1 MVAHRRKEL
10 HDLQPMTLVSEQHH
24 SPCLHWRDA
33 QGNSHVLR
41 VEDRVFLGRVCA
53 GAPLGKRMVIDD
65 VNVSRDHAVVT
76 LRAGQLFIRDTS
88 RNGTRVNGVRISP
101 GVEQRLCRGDV
112 IQIGAWQVTVE
123 CQEAAATVEH
133 STEAIDQTQVVA
145 VDAMVTHLVADVRG
159 FSTLAQSSEA
169 QVLYAV
175 MTRLYKELSEVIVA
189 HHGTVKDYAGDAIFA
204 FWEHGGEPRAEL
216 AELACRAALAQA
228 AAVACVATELATH
241 YPALAPV
248 RMGWGISTGRVT
260 VSHYGVR
267 ADNLALVGDSTN
279 LAFRLAALADK
290 TLASPIVV
298 CACTAE
304 LVLPQLPLIPLGDV
318 ETKGRTGLERVFGL
332 K

>member
-1 MVAHRRKEL
+1 MN
-10 HDLQPMTLVSEQHH
+10 LVSEQHN
-24 SPCLHWRDA
+24 SPCLRWRDA

-53 GAPLGKRMVIDD
+53 GAPVGKRIVIDD
-65 VNVSRDHAVVT
+65 VNVSRDHAVIT
-76 LRAGQLFIRDTS
+76 LRTDQLFIRDTS

-101 GVEQRLCRGDV
+101 GAEQRLCRGDV
-112 IQIGAWQVTVE
+112 IQIGGWQVTVE
-123 CQEAAATVEH
+123 CREAAAPD
-133 STEAIDQTQVVA
+133 EAVTAASDQTQVVA
-145 VDAMVTHLVADVRG
+145 IDAMVTHLVADVRG

-169 QVLYAV
+169 QVLYAM
-175 MTRLYKELSEVIVA
+175 MTRLYEELSEVIVA

-204 FWEHGGEPRAEL
+204 FWEHGFEARAEL

-228 AAVACVATELATH
+228 EAVAGVAAELVARH
-241 YPALAPV
+241 PALAPV
-248 RMGWGISTGRVT
+248 RMGWGVSTGRVT

-290 TLASPIVV
+290 SLPTPIVV

-304 LVLPQLPLIPLGDV
+304 LVRPRLSLVSLGEV

-332 K
+332 EAGVRPD